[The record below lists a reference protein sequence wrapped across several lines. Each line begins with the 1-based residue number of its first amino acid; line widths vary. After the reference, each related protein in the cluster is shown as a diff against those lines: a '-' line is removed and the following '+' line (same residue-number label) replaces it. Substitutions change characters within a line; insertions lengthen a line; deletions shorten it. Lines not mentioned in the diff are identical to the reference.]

1 MKKMKF
7 ICSYSTIDKMRKIY
21 TILNAQTIKRKIE
34 KKILKKKQTKEWPN
48 QIINRF
54 VLKFHKP
61 SWFWIRKFSNSNSG
75 WIGFCSIGWEPSF

>member
-34 KKILKKKQTKEWPN
+34 KKILKKKQTKE
-48 QIINRF
+48 
-54 VLKFHKP
+54 
-61 SWFWIRKFSNSNSG
+61 
-75 WIGFCSIGWEPSF
+75 